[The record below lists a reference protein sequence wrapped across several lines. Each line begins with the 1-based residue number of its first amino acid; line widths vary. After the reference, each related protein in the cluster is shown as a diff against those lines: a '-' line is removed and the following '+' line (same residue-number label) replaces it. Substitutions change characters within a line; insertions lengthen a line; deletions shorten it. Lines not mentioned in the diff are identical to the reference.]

1 MLCHCATH
9 LLITECPGARGRSYD
24 ECCRYMHARCR
35 APFANSGSAYALSP
49 LPRRMGLFQSLLAH
63 LHSSALNAFT
73 PQGHMSAFQ
82 RQLCCTGNPQPHHL
96 HATLKFYPSQTG
108 RLIVIGD
115 VHGCAVELA
124 ELLVKIKYSQ
134 GRDQLVFVGDLVN
147 KGPHSPQVQLFRW
160 PAC

>member
-1 MLCHCATH
+1 MLHH
-9 LLITECPGARGRSYD
+9 IS
-24 ECCRYMHARCR
+24 
-35 APFANSGSAYALSP
+35 
-49 LPRRMGLFQSLLAH
+49 QSLQSSFCKLRFRLCSFTSTKADGPFPKFACTPTLKCSEC
-63 LHSSALNAFT
+63 LHPTRYSLSWQAQRN
-73 PQGHMSAFQ
+73 HMSAFH

-124 ELLVKIKYSQ
+124 ELLVKIKYTQ

-147 KGPHSPQVQLFRW
+147 KGPHSPQVQLFKW